1 MRGLLIG
8 FAGTALA
15 VGLAFPA
22 LAEPEVVVLGGPTDA
37 DPVAACG
44 DLAASPFEVDRDGR
58 GVIDKHLLI
67 NAAITACEAA
77 VAADPDLASAKTW
90 LARAYLAA
98 GRMDDARPLLEDAF
112 NAGNPFAAYLLS
124 DVVNLQGKPDE
135 TFNSLDLLI
144 NASDAG
150 FAPAQADLAL
160 MYETGRGIDANP
172 SEALRLYELASAQGH
187 GLASYKVGEF
197 YWRANGVAFDSARAK
212 EAYALAAQQGE
223 PLGNTGLGQV
233 AQYGEAPDYGAAA
246 GFYQLAADKREKIA
260 ETELAYLYDQG
271 LGVPQDLA
279 KGFDLLTD
287 ASNQGWPWA
296 KAALSLYYLFGKT
309 VAVDEAKAFELA
321 NDALWGEV
329 TGTGPSVPYA
339 YGILGYMYKEGLG
352 APRSL
357 PQALYN
363 YQSGADRGDQF
374 SIDQLAV
381 VQTLLACSD
390 AAAAPYETTPETKVA
405 FGDLDPDVAIPAC
418 EQAVAVDPH
427 VGNKA
432 WLARAYVKAER
443 YGEAIPLLEEG
454 LASGNRVANFVL
466 ADLLMNGE
474 GMEADPERAFAMYQA
489 MVQDDFGIA
498 QLELGKAYAKGRGVE
513 QNLDE
518 ALRWF
523 KLAQANG
530 IEDAAAEIEALGL
543 EPVTEVDLSGFG
555 REGPGY

>member
-1 MRGLLIG
+1 MG
-8 FAGTALA
+8 
-15 VGLAFPA
+15 
-22 LAEPEVVVLGGPTDA
+22 
-37 DPVAACG
+37 
-44 DLAASPFEVDRDGR
+44 
-58 GVIDKHLLI
+58 
-67 NAAITACEAA
+67 
-77 VAADPDLASAKTW
+77 
-90 LARAYLAA
+90 
-98 GRMDDARPLLEDAF
+98 DARPLLEDAV

-124 DVVNLQGKPDE
+124 DVVTLQANPDE

-160 MYETGRGIDANP
+160 MYETGRGMDANAA
-172 SEALRLYELASAQGH
+172 EALRLYELASQQGH

-197 YWRANGVAFDSARAK
+197 HWRAIGVAFDAVRAR
-212 EAYALAAQQGE
+212 EAYELAAQQGE

-233 AQYGEAPDYGAAA
+233 AQYGEAPDYEAAA
-246 GFYQLAADKREKIA
+246 RYYQLAADKREKIA
-260 ETELAYLYDQG
+260 EAELAYLYDQG
-271 LGVPQDLA
+271 LGVQQDFQ
-279 KGFDLLTD
+279 KGFELLTD
-287 ASNQGWPWA
+287 SSNQGWPWA
-296 KAALSLYYLFGKT
+296 KAALSLYYLFGKA
-309 VAVDEAKAFELA
+309 VEVDERKAFELA
-321 NDALWGEV
+321 DSTLWAEASG
-329 TGTGPSVPYA
+329 GPAVPYV
-339 YGILGYMYKEGLG
+339 YGVLGYMYKEGLG
-352 APRSL
+352 TARSL
-357 PQALYN
+357 SQALYY
-363 YQSGADRGDQF
+363 YQGGADRGDQF
-374 SIDQLAV
+374 SIDQIAV
-381 VQTLLACSD
+381 VQTLLVCSD
-390 AAAAPYETTPETKVA
+390 AAAAPYETTPENKVA
-405 FGDLDPDVAIPAC
+405 FADLDPSVAIPAC

-443 YGEAIPLLEEG
+443 YDEAIPLLEEG

-474 GMEADPERAFAMYQA
+474 GIEADPQRAFEMYQA

-498 QLELGKAYAKGRGVE
+498 QLEIGKAYAKGRGVE

-543 EPVTEVDLSGFG
+543 EPVAEVDLSGFG